1 MKPEEYAR
9 IEKGKIAGDALLF
22 MLSKAPNADGT
33 IGYVAMKDSDEWRD
47 WQQYFIKNGM
57 HHRASLMRTLQ
68 KFMVPCADPRKFD
81 TDYRALKPLPDKTW
95 FMSAEERE
103 KLATRLVASLTAPR
117 SKKSPTWRPEENPMP
132 EARNF
137 TKEELAS
144 WARLAK
150 VPSISGLGY
159 EDAAE

>member
-1 MKPEEYAR
+1 MKPEDYTKNAM
-9 IEKGKIAGDALLF
+9 LF
-22 MLSKAPNADGT
+22 MRANATNTDGQ
-33 IGYVAMKDSDEWRD
+33 IGYVTKKDSDEWRD
-47 WQQYFIKNGM
+47 WHQYFIKNGM
-57 HHRASLMRTLQ
+57 QKKASLMRTLQ
-68 KFMVPCADPRKFD
+68 QFMVPCADPREFD
-81 TDYRALKPLPDKTW
+81 MDYRALKPLPDKTW
-95 FMSAEERE
+95 FMSAEDRAA
-103 KLATRLVASLTAPR
+103 LATRLVASLTAPR
-117 SKKSPTWRPEENPMP
+117 SKKSPTWKPEENPMP

>member
-9 IEKGKIAGDALLF
+9 IEKEKLTGDAILF
-22 MLSKAPNADGT
+22 MRSKAPNADGT
-33 IGYVAMKDSDEWRD
+33 IGYVAIRDSDEWRD

-57 HHRASLMRTLQ
+57 HKRASLMRTLRQ
-68 KFMVPCADPRKFD
+68 FTVPCADPRKFD
-81 TDYRALKPLPDKTW
+81 TDYRALKPLPDKT
-95 FMSAEERE
+95 FTMSAEERE

-117 SKKSPTWRPEENPMP
+117 QKKSPTWRPEENPMP

-144 WARLAK
+144 WARLAS

-159 EDAAE
+159 GDAAE